1 MKKLILIL
9 LPCIILIAAI
19 AGCGQKYTE
28 EDLIGKTSAEIEAEY
43 GKFDCVLMPPGED
56 GIFRNCRCGY
66 TIKEPRVGFLGTDPE
81 VFFFIHFDKNG
92 VAYECSE
99 GYRPGG

>member
-9 LPCIILIAAI
+9 LPLIILIVAL
-19 AGCGQKYTE
+19 AGCGGKYKE
-28 EDLIGKTSAEIEAEY
+28 KDLIGKTSAEIEAEY
-43 GKFDCVLMPPGED
+43 GKFDCILMPPDED
-56 GIFRNCRCGY
+56 GLYRNCRCGY

-81 VFFFIHFDKNG
+81 MLFFIHFDKNG

>member
-1 MKKLILIL
+1 MKKFAIL
-9 LPCIILIAAI
+9 LLTVIIAI
-19 AGCGQKYTE
+19 HTSIGCSTGFKE
-28 EDLIGKTSAEIEAEY
+28 KDLIGKTSAEIEAEY
-43 GKFDCVLMPPGED
+43 GKFDCILMPPDED
-56 GIFRNCRCGY
+56 GLYRNCRCGY